1 MSVMAAWQA
10 VEHHRPTAEKL
21 TATLAERGTFG
32 RADEVYDALARGEVP
47 EGYAEVDLD
56 ELRQRY
62 G

>member
-1 MSVMAAWQA
+1 MSVMGAWQ
-10 VEHHRPTAEKL
+10 VVDHHRPTAQEL
-21 TATLAERGTFG
+21 TATLTERGTFD
-32 RADEVYDALARGEVP
+32 RADEVLGALAHGEVP

>member
-1 MSVMAAWQA
+1 MFDMGAWQA
-10 VEHHRPTAEKL
+10 VEHHRPTAEEL
-21 TATLAERGTFG
+21 TAKLAERGTFD

-56 ELRQRY
+56 ELRRRH